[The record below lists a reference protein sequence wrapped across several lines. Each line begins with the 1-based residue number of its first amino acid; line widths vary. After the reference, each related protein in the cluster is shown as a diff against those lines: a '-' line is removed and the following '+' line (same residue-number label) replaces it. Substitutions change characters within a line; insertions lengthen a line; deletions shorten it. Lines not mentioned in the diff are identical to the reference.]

1 MRKWVSPLYPACMRD
16 PACPACCAESSYISS
31 RAGASAAVSFRLM
44 LSCTG
49 VLLLGGPSGSLV
61 EAAPLLCCRLGASSA
76 AATLAF
82 AAETPAPADGPPLAP
97 LLWLLAAGAEPVAEG
112 ADAGAV
118 TSSAVPA
125 LA

>member
-1 MRKWVSPLYPACMRD
+1 
-16 PACPACCAESSYISS
+16 
-31 RAGASAAVSFRLM
+31 M

-112 ADAGAV
+112 VDAGAV